1 METLALQDMGVAPT
15 LLPGYEDPVTKKKE
29 WEHPTQEEID
39 EMQTPFLSKSISLW
53 MTIKRWGLPSGGHG
67 WLDNERAT
75 TMDII
80 NILETESIRYDNWEM
95 KHRDELPDDEDE

>member
-1 METLALQDMGVAPT
+1 
-15 LLPGYEDPVTKKKE
+15 
-29 WEHPTQEEID
+29 
-39 EMQTPFLSKSISLW
+39 

-95 KHRDELPDDEDE
+95 KHRDELPGMNEDE